1 MLSDSIATFFNS
13 QDLLFYGALEKCPVC
28 NGSLEFDGRR
38 YSCKGFYSEWAS
50 CTFSTRNPP
59 RKEEPIKLPDSVQN
73 SLVSDVIFSHLFFLF
88 FSLYSIVF
96 KSLLACFLRVCC
108 SC

>member
-1 MLSDSIATFFNS
+1 MLSDSIATFLNS

-28 NGSLEFDGRR
+28 SGSLEFDGRR

-88 FSLYSIVF
+88 SSVYIALFLNPCWLVF
-96 KSLLACFLRVCC
+96 CVCC